1 MKKSILSLAL
11 AVIMVMA
18 LLTIGAF
25 ADGTTLTV
33 GEGKT
38 YETISDA
45 LANAK
50 DGDTIVL
57 EAGNYD
63 IGSLN
68 IKIAVNIQ
76 GAGHED
82 TILEGGIL
90 YKNSTGDVSISGVTL
105 EATTATSN
113 KGLGFSALKD
123 GQISVENC
131 TFNGYQFGIG
141 INSTATGNEL
151 VVSNSQFV
159 SVGCAAAVKVGEAD
173 NSVSFNNVNTN
184 GGFAIQAFN
193 GKYNTE
199 NELDGYYY
207 TYEKF
212 AEDAQSDFE
221 NAEPDYDAV
230 LSPVKLVTPSTDIQN
245 VINKAEEGS
254 TIYFAPGTYTG
265 NVTFGGKS
273 LTLKGA
279 NAGVNPNTETR
290 GEESVITGTFSTSR
304 EKLSTEAVAGQ
315 TIIIDGFKFTGNGLK
330 VGDCNYNTVEYLTVQ
345 NCIMEAGTN
354 LDASTLVNTYG
365 SNIYNYFV
373 KVTNGSGAR
382 ATVTVQ
388 NNLITGE
395 FDKIDANNGVYPI
408 QLWYVKG
415 ATVTGNVIALEN
427 TDDIHQAINISKL
440 AADAEVIVKDNVI
453 SGAAG
458 GIYVTT
464 WACGGDTTGGTD
476 FEGKIEIVNNYL
488 TGAGTGNFEPI
499 FVGYEAEG
507 HGAFNGTLIDD
518 NNTNN
523 GVPVAA
529 EVGQKPGSTGYYT
542 VTVMSGNSVVDAATV
557 ESGTEYTLPNVTN
570 SGYIFLGWRDNNNV
584 THKAGEVLTITAD
597 TTFTAVWGNL
607 PDVKPSEPETP
618 ETPVFPFYDV
628 TARDWYYSAVKYVY
642 EKGLMDGVDV
652 GVFAPNDTLT
662 RAMVWTIIARA
673 EGVDTTGGATWYAK
687 AQEWVTAKGIS
698 DGENPSAAIT
708 RQELVT
714 MLYRL
719 AGEPAVSGTI
729 TAPDAASVSTWATDA
744 MTWAMNIGL
753 VEGDE
758 NGAVTPTATATR
770 AQAAA
775 LIMRYLEA

>member
-113 KGLGFSALKD
+113 QGLGFSALTSGK
-123 GQISVENC
+123 ISVADC
-131 TFNGYQFGIG
+131 IFNGYQFGIG

-193 GKYNTE
+193 GEYNTE

-212 AEDAQSDFE
+212 AEDAQSDFA

-245 VINKAEEGS
+245 VIDKAEDGS

-279 NAGVNPNTETR
+279 NAGVDPNTETR
-290 GEESVITGTFSTSR
+290 GEESVITGTFSTSGINN
-304 EKLSTEAVAGQ
+304 STQVVLGQ
-315 TIIIDGFKFTGNGLK
+315 TVVIDGFKFTGNGLK
-330 VGDCNYNTVEYLTVQ
+330 VGDCNYNTVENLTVQ
-345 NCIMEAGTN
+345 NCIMETGAN
-354 LDASTLVNTYG
+354 LAASNL
-365 SNIYNYFV
+365 SNVYASNKFNHFV
-373 KVTNGSGAR
+373 RVTNDPKQPY
-382 ATVTVQ
+382 VTVVVKD
-388 NNLITGE
+388 NLVTG
-395 FDKIDANNGVYPI
+395 IPASNGGIANI
-408 QLWYVKG
+408 MQLWNIKSANVN
-415 ATVTGNVIALEN
+415 GNVIAL
-427 TDDIHQAINISKL
+427 TDGNQHQAINVSKMDKN
-440 AADAEVIVKDNVI
+440 AMVSVNGNKI
-453 SGAAG
+453 SGANG

-464 WACGGDTTGGTD
+464 WLCGGSDLDFTGSVDIYGNSLTD
-476 FEGKIEIVNNYL
+476 VVK
-488 TGAGTGNFEPI
+488 PI

-507 HGAFNGTLIDD
+507 HGAFNGTLTEYK
-518 NNTNN
+518 NTNN
-523 GVPVAA
+523 GVPVAV
-529 EVGQKPGSTGYYT
+529 EVGQKPGSTEYYT
-542 VTVMSGNSVVDAATV
+542 VTVMSGNSVVDTQTV
-557 ESGTEYTLPNVTN
+557 PAGTEYTLPNVTN

-584 THKAGEVLTITAD
+584 THKAGDVVTITSD
-597 TTFTAVWGNL
+597 TTFVAVWGNL

-618 ETPVFPFYDV
+618 DTPVFPFYDV

-642 EKGLMDGVDV
+642 EKGLMDGVDI

-698 DGENPSAAIT
+698 DGENPNAAIT

-729 TAPDAASVSTWATDA
+729 TAPDASSVSTWATNA